1 MKCKGYRNSRD
12 HDSIVCAM
20 CCRNNRLVYTECIRL
35 TQDKIDKNNK
45 RHESSGIS
53 LVLFDSD
60 NNTLKDIMLT
70 RKQLKDI
77 NDILEENYGF

>member
-1 MKCKGYRNSRD
+1 MRCKGHRNSRD

-20 CCRNNRLVYTECIRL
+20 CYRNNYSVYTECIRL
-35 TQDKIDKNNK
+35 TQDKIYKNNK
-45 RHESSGIS
+45 MYENSGIS
-53 LVLFDSD
+53 LVLFNSD

-77 NDILEENYGF
+77 NDILR

>member
-1 MKCKGYRNSRD
+1 MKCKGYRSSRD
-12 HDSIVCAM
+12 HDSIVCAI
-20 CCRNNRLVYTECIRL
+20 CYRNNRLLYTECTRL

-45 RHESSGIS
+45 MYENSGIS

-77 NDILEENYGF
+77 NDILR